1 MVSDNKNPWEFLK
14 AMYEMYAAKVIVL
27 GRGVKG
33 ALMYLGAQNEF
44 VELPS
49 VKTNAVVNTVGA
61 GDALFSAFVHFY
73 AKGLEAAECL
83 KRAQIFA
90 SLKIAYNG
98 ASLGFASEEE
108 IERWYKDIYGE

>member
-1 MVSDNKNPWEFLK
+1 
-14 AMYEMYAAKVIVL
+14 MYEMYAAKVIVL

-33 ALMYLGAQNEF
+33 ALMYLGEKDEF
-44 VELPS
+44 VELPA
-49 VKTNAVVNTVGA
+49 VKTGDVVNTVGA

-108 IERWYKDIYGE
+108 IERWYKDIYGK